1 MWLFSETGFVS
12 VVRDPKD
19 KNKMVVRAR
28 DKESLKPLV
37 EEYGVKIVNLKNRD
51 YPHRVFLTRKQ
62 FVDWLIELGEDLD
75 YTNYKN
81 QVHVTRGDEF
91 ARPLHKVWSTML
103 ELEYLGKPKP
113 DYLRGG
119 LGYSYG
125 TTYYADDPDWDALT
139 EEEARYI
146 GHA

>member
-62 FVDWLIELGEDLD
+62 FVDWLVELGDDLN

-91 ARPLHKVWSTML
+91 ARPLHKVWGTML
-103 ELEYLGKPKP
+103 ELEHLGKPKP
-113 DYLRGG
+113 NYLRGG
-119 LGYSYG
+119 LGYAYD
-125 TTYYADDPDWDALT
+125 TPYYADDPDWDALT